1 MTLCSEIENRSP
13 FCSTF
18 ISAQSMKSLSCRVCR
33 NLVAQKKIREV
44 TESTN
49 HAESVLL
56 QKIYAVGSEFGEFV
70 EDQLRRKVTEHRICH
85 KVSVLFYNG
94 QLIIKLSGYMYVSI

>member
-13 FCSTF
+13 SCSTF

-33 NLVAQKKIREV
+33 NLVSQKKIREV
-44 TESTN
+44 TEITN

-70 EDQLRRKVTEHRICH
+70 EDQLRRNTKSHNTEYATR
-85 KVSVLFYNG
+85 
-94 QLIIKLSGYMYVSI
+94 